1 MRSNKVSDTTNIT
14 PGGVDI
20 TFPEAGKDND
30 SQGFRNNFSAIRD
43 SLTGAAGYIATL
55 QDHTAKTDE
64 ANNHAGNNIVN
75 ANLVQISEEAQI
87 GAVSNTTSTKTL
99 DFEEAAYYQLSFSAD
114 CTLQVRNLPGTSSNP
129 SHSVMKVIVRMD
141 PTLAAA
147 AAAKPTLTWDVG
159 AGNVLHNDG
168 NALWA
173 DFELNGDDNNKYVM
187 IQFESNDG
195 GLTTFGT
202 IIGEYGV

>member
-1 MRSNKVSDTTNIT
+1 MSDTTNIT
-14 PGGVDI
+14 PGSVDI
-20 TFPEAGKDND
+20 AFPVAGQDND
-30 SQGFRNNFSAIRD
+30 SQGFRNNFSAIKD

-75 ANLVQISEEAQI
+75 ANLVQISENAQI

-99 DFEEAAYYQLSFSAD
+99 DFEEAAYYQLTFSAN
-114 CTLQVRNLPGTSSNP
+114 CTLQIRNLPGASSTP
-129 SHSVMKVIVRMD
+129 AHSVMKVLVQMD

-147 AAAKPTLTWDVG
+147 AAAKPVLTWDVG
-159 AGNVLHNDG
+159 AGNVLYNDG

-173 DFELNGDDNNKYVM
+173 DFELNADDNNKF
-187 IQFESNDG
+187 IIIEFESNDG
-195 GLTTFGT
+195 GLTTFAT
-202 IIGEYGV
+202 ITGEYSV